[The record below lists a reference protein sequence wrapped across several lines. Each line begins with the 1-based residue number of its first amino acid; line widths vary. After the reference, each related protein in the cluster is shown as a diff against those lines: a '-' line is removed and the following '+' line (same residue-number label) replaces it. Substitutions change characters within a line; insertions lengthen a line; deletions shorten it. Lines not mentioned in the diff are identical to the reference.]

1 MKSVEQYR
9 NQKVLVLGLAKSGVN
24 AARLL
29 HKLGAFVTVNDKKK
43 FDENPDAQELLSDG
57 IKVITGGHPLSLL
70 DEDFKVVVKNPGIPY
85 SNPIVS
91 GAQEKCIPVITEVEL
106 ASQILAGEL
115 IGVTGT
121 NGKTTT
127 TTMITMMLN
136 QRTNAGKAY
145 VAGNIG
151 VPASAIAQKATA
163 ADTMVTELSSFML
176 CGIQTLHPH
185 IAVIT
190 NIYSTHLDY
199 HGSRENYVK
208 AKMRITMNQTANDY
222 LVINWDSEEWRQL
235 SKQSQATVVPFS
247 RQANT
252 KDGAYEEAGK
262 LYFKDEY
269 IMDAAD
275 IRIPGDHNVENAL
288 AAIAVAKLQAVP
300 TAGIVQ
306 VLKTFTGVRHRTQ
319 YVETY
324 QDRQFYNDSKATNL
338 VSTEMAL
345 KGFDQPVILLAGGL
359 DRGNTFEKLAPALK
373 AHVKTLIVFGET
385 AEKMADA
392 GRLAGI
398 QDIEF
403 TDNCETAVPIA
414 WQHSQAGDI
423 IMLSPAC
430 ASWDQYPNFEVRG
443 DRFIKAIEQLTGK
456 AEEN

>member
-1 MKSVEQYR
+1 
-9 NQKVLVLGLAKSGVN
+9 
-24 AARLL
+24 
-29 HKLGAFVTVNDKKK
+29 
-43 FDENPDAQELLSDG
+43 
-57 IKVITGGHPLSLL
+57 
-70 DEDFKVVVKNPGIPY
+70 
-85 SNPIVS
+85 
-91 GAQEKCIPVITEVEL
+91 
-106 ASQILAGEL
+106 
-115 IGVTGT
+115 
-121 NGKTTT
+121 
-127 TTMITMMLN
+127 
-136 QRTNAGKAY
+136 
-145 VAGNIG
+145 
-151 VPASAIAQKATA
+151 
-163 ADTMVTELSSFML
+163 
-176 CGIQTLHPH
+176 
-185 IAVIT
+185 
-190 NIYSTHLDY
+190 
-199 HGSRENYVK
+199 
-208 AKMRITMNQTANDY
+208 
-222 LVINWDSEEWRQL
+222 
-235 SKQSQATVVPFS
+235 
-247 RQANT
+247 
-252 KDGAYEEAGK
+252 
-262 LYFKDEY
+262 
-269 IMDAAD
+269 MDAAD

-300 TAGIVQ
+300 TVGIVQ

-324 QDRQFYNDSKATNL
+324 EDRQFYNDSKATNL

-373 AHVKTLIVFGET
+373 AHVKALIVFGET
-385 AEKMADA
+385 AEKVADA